1 MIRSNDLYYLIP
13 KTFSPSSLIT
23 SSFPPQTQPG
33 HLLLSLS
40 SKHLYHHPPPT
51 TTVTTETLNLAIH
64 APTVGEKPPTT
75 TVTVEIAEKP
85 SKLWAGQ
92 SARKLGRC
100 SLRTEKQGQVRA
112 GVANNWEKHCRTSQV
127 VVEKLAG
134 YIDTDKCVK
143 ACGVDRDAVGISSD
157 AFLEPHFLKNM
168 CTANCYEKCP
178 NLVEL
183 YFNLAAGE
191 GVFLPY
197 LCERQRSEPHRD
209 MRESSSS
216 RAASGPASEQVEE
229 VDGIMAPA
237 PASEQV
243 EEVDGA
249 MPPRPASKQVE
260 EVDDVMSP
268 APASEQV
275 EEEDGAMAPAPA
287 SEQVGEEVD
296 DTMAPGP
303 VSGDQSGKLFE
314 ALAYAPLD

>member
-1 MIRSNDLYYLIP
+1 M
-13 KTFSPSSLIT
+13 
-23 SSFPPQTQPG
+23 PG
-33 HLLLSLS
+33 KDGSMD
-40 SKHLYHHPPPT
+40 
-51 TTVTTETLNLAIH
+51 
-64 APTVGEKPPTT
+64 
-75 TVTVEIAEKP
+75 
-85 SKLWAGQ
+85 
-92 SARKLGRC
+92 
-100 SLRTEKQGQVRA
+100 
-112 GVANNWEKHCRTSQV
+112 KHCRTSQV

-134 YIDTDKCVK
+134 YIETDKCVK

-168 CTANCYEKCP
+168 CTADCYGKCP
-178 NLVEL
+178 NLVGL

-216 RAASGPASEQVEE
+216 YAASGPASEQVEE
-229 VDGIMAPA
+229 VDGSMAPAPA

-249 MPPRPASKQVE
+249 MPPSPASKQVE

-287 SEQVGEEVD
+287 SEQVGEEDGAMAPSPASEEVD
-296 DTMAPGP
+296 DAMAPGP
-303 VSGDQSGKLFE
+303 VSGNQSGKLFE
-314 ALAYAPLD
+314 AVAYASLD

>member
-1 MIRSNDLYYLIP
+1 M
-13 KTFSPSSLIT
+13 
-23 SSFPPQTQPG
+23 PG
-33 HLLLSLS
+33 KDGSMD
-40 SKHLYHHPPPT
+40 
-51 TTVTTETLNLAIH
+51 
-64 APTVGEKPPTT
+64 
-75 TVTVEIAEKP
+75 
-85 SKLWAGQ
+85 
-92 SARKLGRC
+92 
-100 SLRTEKQGQVRA
+100 
-112 GVANNWEKHCRTSQV
+112 KHCRTSQV

-134 YIDTDKCVK
+134 YIETDKCVK

-191 GVFLPY
+191 
-197 LCERQRSEPHRD
+197 
-209 MRESSSS
+209 
-216 RAASGPASEQVEE
+216 
-229 VDGIMAPA
+229 
-237 PASEQV
+237 EQV

-249 MPPRPASKQVE
+249 MPPSPASKQVE

-287 SEQVGEEVD
+287 SEQVGEEDGAMAPSPASEQVDEEVD

-303 VSGDQSGKLFE
+303 VSGNQSGKLFV